1 MGLLYIVTKQVAV
14 GKHGHVVLSLAF
26 SAVLSVSI
34 LGVFSACMF
43 VISRNLQKISL
54 GAQGKAPVSAV
65 KQTLQPHVGES
76 LFIAMLG
83 MFFSCCAAAFSLC
96 SQSEAAAAS
105 TSTRVYSVID
115 ESADTEPLMSGA
127 EREELVR
134 EASPD

>member
-1 MGLLYIVTKQVAV
+1 MGLLYIVSKQVAV

-83 MFFSCCAAAFSLC
+83 IFFSCCAAAFSLC
-96 SQSEAAAAS
+96 SQSETAAA
-105 TSTRVYSVID
+105 STRVYSVID

-127 EREELVR
+127 EREELIT